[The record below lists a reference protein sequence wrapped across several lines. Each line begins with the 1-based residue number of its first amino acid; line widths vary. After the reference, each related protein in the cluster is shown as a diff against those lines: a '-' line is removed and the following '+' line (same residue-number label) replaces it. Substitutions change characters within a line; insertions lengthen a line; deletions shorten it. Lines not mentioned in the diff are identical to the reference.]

1 MKIMKNNNGRAVA
14 IKLDREDTLE
24 EMSAMAAMSME
35 TLAEIIEG
43 IIAESRKTE
52 EGTK

>member
-1 MKIMKNNNGRAVA
+1 MKIVKSNNGRAVA
-14 IKLDREDTLE
+14 IKLDRDDTLE
-24 EMSAMAAMSME
+24 EMAAMAAMSMD

-52 EGTK
+52 EETK